1 MAGEDVANLSTV
13 DLDSTVDEDNETTLA
28 DIICNVRPETEFEM
42 EFEHTTYKVC
52 KVMSVLKDKER
63 EIVSA
68 YFGIGMDYELPTD
81 MIAERFNI
89 SNVRVSQIV
98 RKSLDKMKEII

>member
-1 MAGEDVANLSTV
+1 
-13 DLDSTVDEDNETTLA
+13 
-28 DIICNVRPETEFEM
+28 
-42 EFEHTTYKVC
+42 
-52 KVMSVLKDKER
+52 
-63 EIVSA
+63 
-68 YFGIGMDYELPTD
+68 